1 MVAAN
6 QNSEKLFS
14 WAESKCPTYF
24 PALNATTGTS
34 ESYNYK
40 YYPKTASYLA
50 LSGEEVFRYIPK
62 LGTEISSLGLIND
75 YLTLTECPAEIK
87 DKSINDTLSQELDNA
102 FKTTV
107 ENNKGIGAVM
117 AVRTADG
124 KVWKGA
130 TGYSVYE
137 DKKAMTTDLHFR
149 IGSISK
155 TFTSTLTLILVDQG
169 KLSLDATVNSLV
181 PELGIVMGD
190 IITVENLLEMRS
202 GLSKYL
208 SNLEFYNTFVLGNPG
223 YVFTN
228 PMDVITYSNVKYS
241 NPNAEF
247 LYNNGNYM
255 ILGLIIEKITGIS
268 YAEALSQH
276 ILQPLNLLHT
286 SLAIDLNMPTPY
298 AYGYNYDKVYDYEGN
313 SSYMLLNNTFYLN
326 PPMAWSAGG
335 MISTLDDLL
344 IWARAYNDGL
354 LLSDELH
361 TKQFT
366 QQAVTDNVGIHSYGL
381 GTMSYSKTY
390 DGTKIEIF
398 GHDGYLPPYGSWVA
412 KYGNTDIVLLMN
424 GTGDLGSE
432 QANAYAPLVASYVL
446 TDMINMLINKK

>member
-1 MVAAN
+1 
-6 QNSEKLFS
+6 
-14 WAESKCPTYF
+14 
-24 PALNATTGTS
+24 
-34 ESYNYK
+34 
-40 YYPKTASYLA
+40 
-50 LSGEEVFRYIPK
+50 
-62 LGTEISSLGLIND
+62 
-75 YLTLTECPAEIK
+75 
-87 DKSINDTLSQELDNA
+87 
-102 FKTTV
+102 
-107 ENNKGIGAVM
+107 
-117 AVRTADG
+117 
-124 KVWKGA
+124 
-130 TGYSVYE
+130 
-137 DKKAMTTDLHFR
+137 
-149 IGSISK
+149 
-155 TFTSTLTLILVDQG
+155 
-169 KLSLDATVNSLV
+169 
-181 PELGIVMGD
+181 
-190 IITVENLLEMRS
+190 
-202 GLSKYL
+202 
-208 SNLEFYNTFVLGNPG
+208 
-223 YVFTN
+223 
-228 PMDVITYSNVKYS
+228 
-241 NPNAEF
+241 
-247 LYNNGNYM
+247 
-255 ILGLIIEKITGIS
+255 
-268 YAEALSQH
+268 
-276 ILQPLNLLHT
+276 
-286 SLAIDLNMPTPY
+286 MPTPY